1 LYLRSIAVPS
11 DVAPNKGAIAMLE
24 RAVAID
30 PSYAPAWEALG
41 LRYYYDGSYGEG
53 GDQMFKRSDSALERA
68 LVLDPGLIFA
78 SSRLIAIRTERGEI
92 GNAYAEASAL
102 VKRQPES
109 ASAHF
114 ALAYVLRYAGLLD
127 AAAQECQAALALD
140 RNNYQFR
147 SCSVVYT
154 ELDQPQEAMEFVRLD
169 AGSEW
174 AARWAAMV
182 LLGQGKLVEA
192 RQSIQRT
199 SANPRM
205 GRDLIQACLDPL
217 QNSSLDRIVHE
228 AETAAMSATD
238 GEPRYVVGSILAY
251 CGQKDAALRLL
262 KSAVEQNY
270 CAYTALQKD
279 PLLVKFRGTPE
290 FSGLLLTA
298 KQCQNRF
305 LAQRDQSSRRTTP
318 TPTSPS

>member
-1 LYLRSIAVPS
+1 
-11 DVAPNKGAIAMLE
+11 
-24 RAVAID
+24 
-30 PSYAPAWEALG
+30 
-41 LRYYYDGSYGEG
+41 
-53 GDQMFKRSDSALERA
+53 
-68 LVLDPGLIFA
+68 
-78 SSRLIAIRTERGEI
+78 
-92 GNAYAEASAL
+92 
-102 VKRQPES
+102 
-109 ASAHF
+109 
-114 ALAYVLRYAGLLD
+114 
-127 AAAQECQAALALD
+127 
-140 RNNYQFR
+140 
-147 SCSVVYT
+147 
-154 ELDQPQEAMEFVRLD
+154 MEFVRLD

-205 GRDLIQACLDPL
+205 GRDLLQACLEPL
-217 QNSSLDRIVHE
+217 QNSSLDRVVHE

-238 GEPRYVVGSILAY
+238 GEPRYVVGSLLAY

-270 CAYTALQKD
+270 CAYTALQND

-290 FSGLLLTA
+290 FSELLSTA

-305 LAQRDQSSRRTTP
+305 LAQRDQSSH
-318 TPTSPS
+318 